1 VVVTAAAQLVP
12 ARISARAHNH
22 VAVDA
27 RTGFSVCGSLTG
39 ALALLA
45 ALAALHA

>member
-1 VVVTAAAQLVP
+1 VVVTAAAQVAP

-22 VAVDA
+22 VAVNA
-27 RTGFSVCGSLTG
+27 RTR
-39 ALALLA
+39 LA

>member
-1 VVVTAAAQLVP
+1 VP

-22 VAVDA
+22 VVVNA
-27 RTGFSVCGSLTG
+27 RTL
-39 ALALLA
+39 LAALA